1 MDDSKQ
7 PVRFRQ
13 RTKQVTAPPTPE
25 ALFGVLPRTTSD
37 VQEIGP
43 GTYQAKGEFSDCYW
57 ERTSQSGNIIEN
69 KFVTQARAL
78 TVTLRVGELFKNECG
93 TFKPVH

>member
-25 ALFGVLPRTTSD
+25 ALFGVLPRTTTSHGALWSHQADILRSYASPSLLNKSD
-37 VQEIGP
+37 VALELPTG
-43 GTYQAKGEFSDCYW
+43 
-57 ERTSQSGNIIEN
+57 SG
-69 KFVTQARAL
+69 K
-78 TVTLRVGELFKNECG
+78 TLSAY
-93 TFKPVH
+93 